1 MQNTW
6 NFKTYSLKINKE
18 QEAHG
23 PQLSHLSEIATAD
36 VMQDFFDPFIAS
48 NERIIIWAVLGFE
61 EKKTCFF
68 FFFSFCTIYR
78 HDSQWSIWTNS

>member
-6 NFKTYSLKINKE
+6 YVKTYSLKINKE

-48 NERIIIWAVLGFE
+48 NERIII
-61 EKKTCFF
+61 
-68 FFFSFCTIYR
+68 
-78 HDSQWSIWTNS
+78 